1 LGITWPKP
9 KKKMG
14 KRKIKNRKKGKN
26 AHIHAGTSV
35 FVIAAPTLMPP
46 WGWPK

>member
-1 LGITWPKP
+1 
-9 KKKMG
+9 MG
-14 KRKIKNRKKGKN
+14 KRKIKNRKKEKN